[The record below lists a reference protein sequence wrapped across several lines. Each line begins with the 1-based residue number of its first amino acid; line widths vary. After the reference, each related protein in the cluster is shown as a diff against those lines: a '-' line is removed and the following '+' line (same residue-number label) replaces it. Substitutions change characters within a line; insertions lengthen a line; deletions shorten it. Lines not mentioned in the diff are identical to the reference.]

1 MSPRSAYGAASA
13 DLLLGGSCV
22 GCERPGVALCSRC
35 GRRLAALPY
44 PTAPIPTPNGLPPVF
59 AVTAYD
65 GVARSALI
73 AHKEHGRLA
82 LARPLGRALALS
94 CLAALSCCERDLVD
108 VSLVP
113 APTTRA
119 RVRERGQD
127 PLLRVAREC
136 RRALGR
142 AGVAAVLRPVLR
154 VARSVQDQAGLTAQ
168 ARSANLSYAFETRS
182 RPDMDGRAVLVID
195 DIITTGATAA
205 EATRALTLI
214 GADVVAVAVIAATER
229 NDL

>member
-1 MSPRSAYGAASA
+1 
-13 DLLLGGSCV
+13 LLGGSCA
-22 GCERPGVALCSRC
+22 GCERPGVALCTRC
-35 GRRLAALPY
+35 GRHLAALPY
-44 PTAPIPTPNGLPPVF
+44 PTAPTPTPDGLPPVF

-65 GVARSALI
+65 GVVRSALI

-94 CLAALSCCERDLVD
+94 CLAALACCDRDPGD

-136 RRALGR
+136 RRSLGR
-142 AGVAAVLRPVLR
+142 AGVAALLRPVLR

-168 ARSANLSYAFETRS
+168 ARAANLSYAFETRY
-182 RPDMDGRAVLVID
+182 RRGMEGRAVVVVD

-205 EATRALTLI
+205 EAARALRLI
-214 GADVVAVAVIAATER
+214 GADVVGVAVIAATER
-229 NDL
+229 YEL